1 MGYDQKLTTPANE
14 RPANPHKQESILDR
28 PAEKNLAT
36 PVITNRKT
44 TKSGKNGR
52 QPVQVIEQESEL
64 TKVRYNV
71 DSKNKRAVFANGI
84 GIIDDYMASDNLN
97 ECVDDLLVKKSKAA
111 FEQHAA
117 ALANAKKLA
126 DAHRNEGRTSNGM
139 TEKTLKKN
147 TIQNKVLTMEFKK
160 NPVW

>member
-1 MGYDQKLTTPANE
+1 M
-14 RPANPHKQESILDR
+14 
-28 PAEKNLAT
+28 
-36 PVITNRKT
+36 
-44 TKSGKNGR
+44 
-52 QPVQVIEQESEL
+52 

-84 GIIDDYMASDNLN
+84 GIIDDYMASENLN

-126 DAHRNEGRTSNGM
+126 EAQRNNSHTPNGI
-139 TEKTLKKN
+139 TENKLNNKK
-147 TIQNKVLTMEFKK
+147 
-160 NPVW
+160 